1 MRREARLIKHI
12 QRTLWMP
19 WRHQSLFDEVT
30 DDRDRRGRRW
40 AMWSVLTRALLSL
53 CTCRTS
59 LAAMEDLSAQLPPAL
74 CRLFRIGR
82 GRVSDNTFGRILA
95 LVHWRELQIRLWWL
109 VRAIRA
115 RHQLEHDQLPFRT
128 AALDGKWLASS
139 KRKMS
144 LFAQPL
150 THKTTDEDGTVHV
163 SRTWALRVLRMV
175 STSTKQRLC
184 FWQEPIP
191 GATSEQGA
199 AHSALAFLR
208 RMDRGKEMVQLLTF
222 DAGFLFHEF
231 LVAIRKTGRHWLGT
245 LKDNQPGLLAEAQRR
260 LNPTRNSIPEYE
272 TPLVKDH
279 EFYKCYRIWRDA
291 GIAGWDVGGKPGADL
306 AQVWCV
312 EIVRYVRQG
321 KARGRKAN
329 FVEHSR
335 KHRHFATSI
344 PDGEVT
350 AAQSLALIRSHWS
363 IEDDVFNPLD
373 CQWEEDCNF
382 RHISMEA
389 ALALSFLRLMALNI
403 CVMYRH
409 RKPINRRWDGKL
421 VWMRWDRVFDF
432 FRRSLTG
439 HYPISVLRSEGLLTY

>member
-1 MRREARLIKHI
+1 MRREARFCKHVR
-12 QRTLWMP
+12 RTLQVP
-19 WRHQSLFDEVT
+19 WRHQSLFDEMT

-40 AMWSVLTRALLSL
+40 AFGSVLTRALLSL

-59 LAAMEDLSAQLPPAL
+59 LAAMEDMSGQLPPAVRAVFGL
-74 CRLFRIGR
+74 GP

-95 LVHWRELQIRLWWL
+95 LAHWRELQTRLWWL

-139 KRKMS
+139 KKKMS
-144 LFAQPL
+144 LFAQGL
-150 THKTTDEDGTVHV
+150 THKVTEEDGTVRI
-163 SRTWALRVLRMV
+163 SKSWALRVLRMV

-191 GATSEQGA
+191 GTTSEQGA
-199 AHSALAFLR
+199 AHSALSFLR
-208 RMDRGKEMVQLLTF
+208 RMDKGHEMVQLLTF
-222 DAGFLFHEF
+222 DAGFLFYEF

-245 LKDNQPGLLAEAQRR
+245 LKDNQPGLLAEAKRR
-260 LNPTRNSIPEYE
+260 FSPTPNSIPEFE
-272 TPLVKDH
+272 TPMVKDH

-312 EIVRYVRQG
+312 EVVRHIRQG
-321 KARGRKAN
+321 KGRGRKAS

-335 KHRHFATSI
+335 KHRYFATSI
-344 PDGEVT
+344 PEGEVT
-350 AAQSLALIRSHWS
+350 AAQSLVLVRSHWS

-382 RHISMEA
+382 RHTSMES

-409 RKPINRRWDGKL
+409 RKPVNKRWDGKL
-421 VWMRWDRVFDF
+421 VWMRWDQVFDF
-432 FRRSLTG
+432 VRRSLTG